1 MQKSRRYDIGA
12 CIALYAVA
20 GIFIYGTFSIRD
32 FDSRI
37 VPYFLCGFTIVLA
50 TIYLI
55 KALTGHLKDEYD
67 FNRQGVALGYM
78 AIMAITTAASYFLG
92 FYLSGFVYMI
102 AGMKYLGYKNK
113 KIMILLPVCLIGFIW
128 LIFGTLFGMP
138 VQVGLLWENLL
149 Y

>member
-12 CIALYAVA
+12 CIALYLVA
-20 GIFIYGTFSIRD
+20 GIFIYGTFSIRE
-32 FDSRI
+32 FDSRV
-37 VPYFLCGFTIVLA
+37 VPYFLCGFTILLA

-78 AIMAITTAASYFLG
+78 AIMAITIAAAYFIG
-92 FYLSGFVYMI
+92 FYVAGFIYLI
-102 AGMKYLGYKNK
+102 IGMRYLGYKK
-113 KIMILLPVCLIGFIW
+113 KKVMIILPICLIGGIW
-128 LIFGTLFGMP
+128 LVFGTLFQMP
-138 VQVGLLWENLL
+138 IQVGLLWETLL